1 MRALV
6 LASTSPYRR
15 ALLARL
21 ALPFDVVAPA
31 VSEADVPHE
40 PPAVRARRL
49 AVAKAQAVAHQYPE
63 AIVLGS
69 DQVAALGEHVLH
81 KAVHAAHCRE
91 QLMALSGKTA
101 AFHTACAVIG
111 RGAGVSLV
119 HLDTTSVVFRALAS
133 DEVARY
139 VEREQPFDCAGSF
152 KAESLGI
159 SLFERIDSSDPT
171 ALIGLLLIWVAH
183 ALRACG
189 YALP

>member
-69 DQVAALGEHVLH
+69 DQVASL
-81 KAVHAAHCRE
+81 AVYLCSDAAA
-91 QLMALSGKTA
+91 QISG
-101 AFHTACAVIG
+101 
-111 RGAGVSLV
+111 R
-119 HLDTTSVVFRALAS
+119 
-133 DEVARY
+133 
-139 VEREQPFDCAGSF
+139 
-152 KAESLGI
+152 
-159 SLFERIDSSDPT
+159 
-171 ALIGLLLIWVAH
+171 
-183 ALRACG
+183 
-189 YALP
+189 